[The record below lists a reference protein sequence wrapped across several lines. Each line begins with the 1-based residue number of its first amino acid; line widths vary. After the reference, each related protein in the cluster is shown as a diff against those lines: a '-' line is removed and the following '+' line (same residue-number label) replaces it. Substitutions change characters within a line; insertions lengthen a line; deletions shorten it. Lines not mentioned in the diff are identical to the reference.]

1 MAKKKSA
8 RIVLGKGKFLQL
20 VRDGKWEIA
29 ERVNARGA
37 VAVIAVTSDREFVL
51 TEQFRAAVGKRVI
64 DLPAGL
70 SGDIAGQEDEAG
82 AISALRELVEETG
95 FHADRLEHLADCPT
109 SPGLTSELVSYYY
122 AHKVKRLAA
131 GGGVDGEQ
139 IDVRTPKL
147 RTIRK
152 WLADQAAA
160 GKLIDSKVYA
170 GLYFIGVQSRR

>member
-1 MAKKKSA
+1 
-8 RIVLGKGKFLQL
+8 
-20 VRDGKWEIA
+20 
-29 ERVNARGA
+29 
-37 VAVIAVTSDREFVL
+37 
-51 TEQFRAAVGKRVI
+51 
-64 DLPAGL
+64 
-70 SGDIAGQEDEAG
+70 
-82 AISALRELVEETG
+82 
-95 FHADRLEHLADCPT
+95 
-109 SPGLTSELVSYYY
+109 
-122 AHKVKRLAA
+122 VKRLAA